1 MAKLFTK
8 TRTMTIVRFIFT
20 VLIVFF
26 IAYFFSE
33 RNDLIKNEALNN
45 IQETAGIDTNPE
57 KLTRS
62 LRAIVPDE
70 SIDP

>member
-45 IQETAGIDTNPE
+45 IQDQP
-57 KLTRS
+57 
-62 LRAIVPDE
+62 
-70 SIDP
+70 